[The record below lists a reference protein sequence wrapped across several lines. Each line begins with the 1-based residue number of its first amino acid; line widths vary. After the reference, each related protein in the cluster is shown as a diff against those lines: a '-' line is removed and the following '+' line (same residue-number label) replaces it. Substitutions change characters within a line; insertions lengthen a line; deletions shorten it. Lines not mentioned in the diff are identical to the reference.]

1 MDSAKAREFLDKH
14 GELIA
19 DSLGG
24 TLMVLEDRRNE
35 AEEHG
40 WPEIRKVCQQEM
52 DETIAAM
59 RELEL
64 LRGEG

>member
-1 MDSAKAREFLDKH
+1 MDSAKAQEFLGKH
-14 GELIA
+14 GDLIQGMLSSNFRLLQEA
-19 DSLGG
+19 RD
-24 TLMVLEDRRNE
+24 DAIRN
-35 AEEHG
+35 G
-40 WPEIRKVCQQEM
+40 WFTIRKTCQQEM

>member
-1 MDSAKAREFLDKH
+1 MDEAKAREFLGRH

-19 DSLGG
+19 DALSGG
-24 TLMVLEDRRNE
+24 LLDLEDKRNE

-40 WPEIRKVCQQEM
+40 WRQITKVCQKQI

-64 LRGEG
+64 LRGER